1 MAENNKKEKEQKMV
15 AVETV
20 SFNDKAFTIAP
31 LNNSWAVV
39 EVQLNAQ
46 EGKVG
51 PNVRVIETNTERL
64 ILQERL
70 QVILMQEGIL

>member
-15 AVETV
+15 AVETI

>member
-15 AVETV
+15 AVETI

-51 PNVRVIETNTERL
+51 PNIRVIETNTERL

>member
-1 MAENNKKEKEQKMV
+1 MAENNKKEKEQKV
-15 AVETV
+15 VVETI